1 MPTWNAINPIT
12 RGLLQAGLFA
22 SAMTSLP
29 LLAAQTT
36 DSAPG
41 EEASSATPALKTVTV
56 TAQRREQSVQEI
68 PNAVSAI
75 SGQDLQKTPT
85 DYVGKALTFVPNA
98 HAKSPDGDDRP
109 RWYIRGVGT
118 GDVGASTVFPVGIYA
133 DDVYLN
139 NPLAGADPLFD
150 LDRIEILRGPQ
161 GTLYGKNTTG
171 GAVNIISKKPTFNTD
186 GYANLS
192 YGSKH
197 EKVISGAIGGAL
209 VDERLAAR
217 VSLYSKERDG
227 FIKNTTTGQDHDA
240 IDRQAI
246 RLQFLAELNPDLEAL
261 WSVHSSESRGNA
273 NRLLPVGSF
282 PWLGGYQRADAKGR
296 YIEANVHNTSKVQHD
311 GTSLTLNYDLGDY
324 KLTSITAFDQ
334 TRQRAISD
342 DDLSPVEGG
351 HAYANNNW
359 KQYSQELRLASPTSE
374 TLRWILGAHAFHE
387 TLDSKS
393 ATSIL
398 DDGPGAAEFT
408 GISYDHKNT
417 SYAVF
422 GNLTY
427 DFTDAFTVTGGLRWT
442 TESKDIDLD
451 LQQTTGDRF
460 IGDWWDGGSL
470 QNPTPVT
477 LAGLTA
483 NGNAKRDK
491 HWSAVTYD
499 LTPEYR
505 INDNLRVYARYA
517 KGFRSG
523 AFNTGLANSLEQ
535 LSTVDPEELQSYELG
550 LKSEWFNGR
559 LIANAN
565 VFYYDYE
572 NMQVSATTTT
582 ANGSIVSMLV
592 NDAEGKAKGAEL
604 EIQARPIDDLLLQF
618 SASLLDT
625 EFTGERWKGNNFVRS
640 PRHVYALGA
649 DYRLPLDIPGK
660 INIGGDL
667 RYQSREYFISAFQD
681 DRWSNLY
688 QDGYTLANAHV
699 TYATA
704 DDKYSV
710 TGYVNNLTN
719 KQYQV
724 HGISLG
730 GGNAPYWV
738 AFGEPRTSGVSVTAR
753 F

>member
-1 MPTWNAINPIT
+1 MPNWNSLNPIS

-22 SAMTSLP
+22 SALSSLP
-29 LLAAQTT
+29 LQAAETG
-36 DSAPG
+36 DSATTEDTP
-41 EEASSATPALKTVTV
+41 SAAPALKTVTV
-56 TAQRREQSVQEI
+56 TAQRREQSVQDI
-68 PNAVSAI
+68 SNAVSAI
-75 SGQDLQKTPT
+75 SGEDLQKTPT

-98 HAKSPDGDDRP
+98 QAKSPDGDDRP

-118 GDVGASTVFPVGIYA
+118 GDVGAATVFPVGIYA

-139 NPLAGADPLFD
+139 APLAGADPLFD
-150 LDRIEILRGPQ
+150 LERIEILRGPQ

-171 GAVNIISKKPTFNTD
+171 GAVNIISKKPSFDTD
-186 GYANLS
+186 GYATLG
-192 YGSKH
+192 YGSKNQKIV
-197 EKVISGAIGGAL
+197 EGALGGAL
-209 VDERLAAR
+209 IDERLAAR
-217 VSLYSKERDG
+217 VSLYTKERDG
-227 FIKNTTTGQDHDA
+227 FIKNTNLDKDHDA
-240 IDRQAI
+240 IDREAI
-246 RLQFLAELNPDLEAL
+246 RVQFLAKLNPDLEAL
-261 WSVHSSESRGNA
+261 WSIHSSESRGNA
-273 NRLLPVGSF
+273 NGLLPVGRF
-282 PWLGGYQRADAKGR
+282 PWLGGYTRANDRKR
-296 YIEANVHNTSKVQHD
+296 YLEANVDNKSKVQHD
-311 GTSLTLNYDLGDY
+311 GTSLTLNYALGDY
-324 KLTSITAFDQ
+324 TLTSITAFDQ

-351 HAYANNNW
+351 RAYANNNW

-374 TLRWILGAHAFHE
+374 TLRWIAGAHAFHE
-387 TLDSKS
+387 KLESQS
-393 ATSIL
+393 ATSIV
-398 DDGPGAAEFT
+398 DSGPGAAEYS
-408 GISYDHKNT
+408 GVSYEHGNT
-417 SYAVF
+417 SYALF

-427 DFTDAFTVTGGLRWT
+427 DFTDAFSLTGGLRWT
-442 TESKDIDLD
+442 SEKKNIDLD
-451 LQQTTGDRF
+451 LQQYTGDGF
-460 IGDWWDGGSL
+460 AGDWWDQSSL
-470 QNPTPVT
+470 QNANAVT

-523 AFNTGLANSLEQ
+523 VFNTGLANSLEQ

-550 LKSEWFNGR
+550 LKSEWLGGR

-565 VFYYDYE
+565 VFYYDYD
-572 NMQVSATTTT
+572 NMQVNATTTT

-604 EIQARPIDDLLLQF
+604 ELQARPIDDLLVQF
-618 SASLLDT
+618 SASFLDT
-625 EFTGERWKGNNFVRS
+625 EFTGDRWKGNTFVRS

-660 INIGGDL
+660 INIGGDV
-667 RYQSREYFISAFQD
+667 RYQSREYFISALQD
-681 DRWSNLY
+681 SRWSNLY
-688 QDGYTLANAHV
+688 QGGYALANAHV

-710 TGYVNNLTN
+710 TGYVNNLGN

-738 AFGEPRTSGVSVTAR
+738 AYGEPRTSGVAVTAR